1 MADMQQP
8 HFDPELV
15 KLVLQLTDANTERR
29 EQALTDLS
37 KQRESFP
44 DLAPMLWHSCG
55 TIAALLQEI
64 ISIYPALSPPTLSV
78 PASNRVCN
86 ALALL
91 QCVASHPETRQLFL
105 QGAWLAARGG
115 ARARACLANFS
126 GPPSPSLALP
136 TGPPVPPRGARVPLF
151 LYPFLSTSFKI
162 KPFEYLRLTSLG
174 VIGALV
180 KVDDD
185 TVVSFLLA
193 TEIIPLCLR
202 IMETGSELSRTVATF
217 IVQKI
222 LLDDGGLAYICQTA
236 DRFFAVSQV
245 LSNMVALLVDQ
256 APGQSFRLLK
266 HIIRCYLRLADNP
279 KAKEALRQVL
289 PQSLQDLTFART
301 LEQDRLV
308 PEWLDTLRRRVFPD
322 QHTH

>member
-1 MADMQQP
+1 M
-8 HFDPELV
+8 
-15 KLVLQLTDANTERR
+15 
-29 EQALTDLS
+29 
-37 KQRESFP
+37 
-44 DLAPMLWHSCG
+44 
-55 TIAALLQEI
+55 
-64 ISIYPALSPPTLSV
+64 
-78 PASNRVCN
+78 
-86 ALALL
+86 
-91 QCVASHPETRQLFL
+91 
-105 QGAWLAARGG
+105 
-115 ARARACLANFS
+115 
-126 GPPSPSLALP
+126 
-136 TGPPVPPRGARVPLF
+136 
-151 LYPFLSTSFKI
+151 
-162 KPFEYLRLTSLG
+162 
-174 VIGALV
+174 IGALV